1 MLAVRHDGLKLLEDM
16 ELKKVREDKAEQ
28 ERLKM
33 DAPPTFFEGKIS
45 EALHDFDLPEKVTPE
60 KF

>member
-1 MLAVRHDGLKLLEDM
+1 M